1 VSALPAAL
9 GYTTGMR
16 FMRQIPNALT
26 VVRLLSLP
34 AFVVLYSRDAP
45 QASWPAAIL
54 LFFAALSDVA
64 DGQIARRFHFESDF
78 GRVLDPFVDRAF
90 YVTVLASLLAFSVLP
105 VWAVV
110 PIFVRDAV
118 MVVGGALLLGVRHEK
133 PRVMM
138 KGKLSN
144 VILAAGIWFFVIDL
158 RTTGWIIYGAGA
170 ALYLWV
176 GALYVVRAWHERRAG
191 GPVAP

>member
-1 VSALPAAL
+1 MPAAL

-16 FMRQIPNALT
+16 FVRQIPNALT

-34 AFVVLYSRDAP
+34 AFVVLYSREAP

-118 MVVGGALLLGVRHEK
+118 MVIGGALLLGVRHEK

-144 VILAAGIWFFVIDL
+144 VILAAGIWFFVIDV

-176 GALYVVRAWHERRAG
+176 GALYVVRTWRERQAG

>member
-90 YVTVLASLLAFSVLP
+90 YVTVLASLLAFSVLT